1 MISPF
6 ICDRINLVI
15 KMVYLDYSATTPVD
29 KEVLETFNKV
39 CMDYPGNSNSL
50 HSLGVKSKELEDYAT
65 EEIAKMLKVK
75 PSEVIYTSGASES
88 NNTAIKGICLKY
100 QNRGKHIITT
110 SLEHSS
116 VIAPLN
122 YLTNLGF
129 EVDFVKIND
138 QGLVDLDDLK
148 RLLRDDTIL
157 VSICMVDS
165 EIGLRQ
171 PIKEIAKILKDYPK
185 CFFHVDCTQ
194 ALGKIPVDLSC
205 VDLASMSGHKIYG
218 MKGIGLLIKKENI
231 QIEPLIHGGKSTTAF
246 RSGTPALPLIVSMM
260 KAMKLVVPTVDE
272 NYKYVSKLNKKV
284 IDKLK
289 EYPLVHINST
299 VNSMPNTINF
309 SIRKIK
315 PETFLHALDNHD
327 IYISTKSACSSAD
340 SMSNSVYALTKDKE
354 LASHSLR
361 ISLSFKT
368 TEEEINEFFKVFD
381 ECYKQLDM

>member
-1 MISPF
+1 M
-6 ICDRINLVI
+6 VME
-15 KMVYLDYSATTPVD
+15 MVYLDYSATTPVD
-29 KEVLETFNKV
+29 ERVLDTFSKV
-39 CMDYPGNSNSL
+39 CMEYPGNSNSL

-65 EEIAKMLKVK
+65 SEIAKMLKVK

-122 YLTNLGF
+122 YLTSLGF
-129 EVDFVKIND
+129 EVDFVKITD
-138 QGLVDLDDLK
+138 RGLVDLDDLK

-157 VSICMVDS
+157 VSVCMVDS

-171 PIKEIAKILKDYPK
+171 PIKEIADILKDYPK

-205 VDLASMSGHKIYG
+205 VDMASMSAHKIYG

-231 QIEPLIHGGKSTTAF
+231 QIEPLIHGGKSTTIY
-246 RSGTPALPLIVSMM
+246 RSGTPALPLIASLM
-260 KAMKLVVPTVDE
+260 KAMELIVPNVDKNME
-272 NYKYVSKLNKKV
+272 YIEKLNKRV
-284 IDKLK
+284 CDKLR

-299 VNSMPNTINF
+299 DMSMPHTINF
-309 SIRKIK
+309 SLRKIK
-315 PETFLHALDNHD
+315 PETFLHALDENE
-327 IYISTKSACSSAD
+327 IYISTKSACSSSK
-340 SMSNSVYALTKDKE
+340 SMSNSVYALTKDEE
-354 LASHSLR
+354 LSTHSLR
-361 ISLSFKT
+361 ISLSYKT
-368 TEEEINEFFKVFD
+368 TDSEIDKFFEVFD
-381 ECYKQLDM
+381 ECENH